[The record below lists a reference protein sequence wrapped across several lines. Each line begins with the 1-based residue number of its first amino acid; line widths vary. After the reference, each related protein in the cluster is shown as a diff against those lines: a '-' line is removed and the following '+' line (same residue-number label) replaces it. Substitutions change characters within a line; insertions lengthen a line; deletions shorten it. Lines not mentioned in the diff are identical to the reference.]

1 MLRQICCYSLLVSA
15 YFCAERRCNCDLAHG
30 MILSENHGL
39 SKDELVPAFAFYLIS
54 NEGEPSM
61 RLVDVP
67 DIDAGKTWA
76 MDAIRSASLH
86 TIRFWDGVRVI
97 EVQRP
102 AMRQP
107 RQKPSDAEERGKR
120 MIAMKAKGMKQRE
133 IAAAFGISIGRVRD
147 VMSREELRAREEAIQ
162 TNRAALSGRANNV
175 LRHLVIE
182 PEADPAERDRLLPKR
197 VATLTRGKIMNVG
210 NSGKVTLA
218 EIEAWLWE
226 RGLCLSAD
234 I

>member
-1 MLRQICCYSLLVSA
+1 MV
-15 YFCAERRCNCDLAHG
+15 FP
-30 MILSENHGL
+30 
-39 SKDELVPAFAFYLIS
+39 KDELVPAFAFYLVS
-54 NEGEPSM
+54 DDGEPSM

-67 DIDAGKTWA
+67 DVDAAKTWA

-86 TIRFWDGVRVI
+86 TIRFWDGLRVI
-97 EVQRP
+97 EVKRP

-133 IAAAFGISIGRVRD
+133 IAAVFGISIGRVRD
-147 VMSREELRAREEAIQ
+147 VMAREELRAREEAIQ

-182 PEADPAERDRLLPKR
+182 PEADPAERDRLLPER
-197 VATLTRGKIMNVG
+197 VATLTRGKIMSVG
-210 NSGKVTLA
+210 NSGNVTLA
-218 EIEAWLWE
+218 EIEAWLWIFE
-226 RGLCLSAD
+226 SQGCLRRMGDRAGVGTAKTAG
-234 I
+234 

>member
-1 MLRQICCYSLLVSA
+1 MV
-15 YFCAERRCNCDLAHG
+15 FP
-30 MILSENHGL
+30 
-39 SKDELVPAFAFYLIS
+39 KDELVPAFEFYLVS
-54 NEGEPSM
+54 DDGEPSM

-67 DIDAGKTWA
+67 DVAAAKRWA

-97 EVQRP
+97 EVKRP

-107 RQKPSDAEERGKR
+107 RKKPRDAEERGKR

-175 LRHLVIE
+175 LRYLVIE
-182 PEADPAERDRLLPKR
+182 PEADPAERDRLLPER

-226 RGLCLSAD
+226 RGLCLSDD

>member
-1 MLRQICCYSLLVSA
+1 MV
-15 YFCAERRCNCDLAHG
+15 FP
-30 MILSENHGL
+30 
-39 SKDELVPAFAFYLIS
+39 KDELVPAFAFYLVS
-54 NEGEPSM
+54 DDGEPSM
-61 RLVDVP
+61 TLVDVP
-67 DIDAGKTWA
+67 DVDAAKTWA

-86 TIRFWDGVRVI
+86 TIRFWDGLRVI
-97 EVQRP
+97 EVKRP

-107 RQKPSDAEERGKR
+107 RKKPRDAEERGKR

-133 IAAAFGISIGRVRD
+133 IAAVFGISTGRVRD
-147 VMSREELRAREEAIQ
+147 VISREELRAREEAIQ

-182 PEADPAERDRLLPKR
+182 PEADPAERDRLLPER
-197 VATLTRGKIMNVG
+197 VATLTRGKIMNLG

-226 RGLCLSAD
+226 RGFCLSDD

>member
-1 MLRQICCYSLLVSA
+1 MV
-15 YFCAERRCNCDLAHG
+15 FPE
-30 MILSENHGL
+30 
-39 SKDELVPAFAFYLIS
+39 DEFVPAFAFYLIS

-67 DIDAGKTWA
+67 DVGAAKTWA
-76 MDAIRSASLH
+76 MDAIRYESLH
-86 TIRFWDGVRVI
+86 TVRFWDGVRVF
-97 EVQRP
+97 ELKRP
-102 AMRQP
+102 PMRQP
-107 RQKPSDAEERGKR
+107 RKKPSDAEERGKR
-120 MIAMKAKGMKQRE
+120 MIAMKAKGMKQRQ

-147 VMSREELRAREEAIQ
+147 VMAREELRAREEAVQ

-182 PEADPAERDRLLPKR
+182 PEADPAERDRLFPKR
-197 VATLTRGKIMNVG
+197 VATLTRRQIMNVG

-226 RGLCLSAD
+226 RGLCLGAD

>member
-1 MLRQICCYSLLVSA
+1 MV
-15 YFCAERRCNCDLAHG
+15 FP
-30 MILSENHGL
+30 
-39 SKDELVPAFAFYLIS
+39 KDELVPAFAFYLVS
-54 NEGEPSM
+54 DEGEPSM

-67 DIDAGKTWA
+67 DVDAAKTWA

-97 EVQRP
+97 EVKRP

-107 RQKPSDAEERGKR
+107 RKKPGDAEERGKR

-147 VMSREELRAREEAIQ
+147 VMAREELRAEEAIQ

-182 PEADPAERDRLLPKR
+182 PEADPAERDRLLPER
-197 VATLTRGKIMNVG
+197 VATLTRREIMNLG

-226 RGLCLSAD
+226 RGRCLSPD
-234 I
+234 V

>member
-1 MLRQICCYSLLVSA
+1 
-15 YFCAERRCNCDLAHG
+15 
-30 MILSENHGL
+30 
-39 SKDELVPAFAFYLIS
+39 
-54 NEGEPSM
+54 
-61 RLVDVP
+61 
-67 DIDAGKTWA
+67 
-76 MDAIRSASLH
+76 
-86 TIRFWDGVRVI
+86 
-97 EVQRP
+97 
-102 AMRQP
+102 
-107 RQKPSDAEERGKR
+107 

-147 VMSREELRAREEAIQ
+147 VMAREELRAREEAIQ

-182 PEADPAERDRLLPKR
+182 PEADPAERDRLLPER
-197 VATLTRGKIMNVG
+197 VATLTRGKIMSVG
-210 NSGKVTLA
+210 NSGNVTLA

>member
-1 MLRQICCYSLLVSA
+1 
-15 YFCAERRCNCDLAHG
+15 

-147 VMSREELRAREEAIQ
+147 VMAREELRAREEAIQ

-182 PEADPAERDRLLPKR
+182 PEADPAERDRLLP
-197 VATLTRGKIMNVG
+197 G
-210 NSGKVTLA
+210 NCFCGC
-218 EIEAWLWE
+218 
-226 RGLCLSAD
+226 RP
-234 I
+234 

>member
-1 MLRQICCYSLLVSA
+1 MA
-15 YFCAERRCNCDLAHG
+15 FP
-30 MILSENHGL
+30 
-39 SKDELVPAFAFYLIS
+39 KDELVPAFAFYLVS
-54 NEGEPSM
+54 DEGEPSM

-67 DIDAGKTWA
+67 DVDAAKTWA

-97 EVQRP
+97 EVKRP

-107 RQKPSDAEERGKR
+107 IKKPGDAEERGKR

-147 VMSREELRAREEAIQ
+147 VMAREELRAEEAIQ

-182 PEADPAERDRLLPKR
+182 PEADPAERDRLLPER
-197 VATLTRGKIMNVG
+197 VATLTRREIMNLG

-226 RGLCLSAD
+226 RGLCLSTD